1 MSRRQTMSRFLNCFF
16 PTAHKPSASPVAD
29 TAAPTGSPE
38 LNPAAPPA
46 QARPPRS
53 ARGTMKDRLKQL
65 VHIKQVPQ
73 KPAISVDSWD
83 EHATFK
89 ICEQWREGQT
99 RQPSVPGL
107 ARLAALNFER
117 AQAHSI
123 PEDKKEQRLLPE
135 GASEATYYQAMIE
148 TFLKTVGIED
158 KDVAATLESFKKAGT
173 GGLHRQPVTISST
186 VGGAVSTAQYAAS
199 AHMPTKIALSGV
211 QTLLTLLTTRL
222 AFDSADLRFRN
233 AGTEEVMPLG
243 RADAAPGAKTGP
255 NVLRASGRLAWDLR
269 KISANVRKM
278 EQAQAA
284 LEKAHAAY
292 DAAQATIGTAQE
304 ALDTAETALAA
315 TQAVLD
321 APTKAKLFQ
330 HLQAVPDI
338 AQAQKDVALAT
349 KTLQQGQ
356 QDAQQAQKDIQ
367 AAGEKLKIAFAKF
380 CLRNELKSD
389 YKTAAESA
397 KIEYHGN
404 KRFLGVSVA
413 TGAANLTATTLG
425 IFTPVLVSA
434 TVTTGVTAAAAALAV
449 VLYLGYQLSSGPSKD
464 GEAKARRAI
473 VALAKSLD
481 LLAGNAAK
489 QQKARAAAYR
499 TYLAEKRIANKPEVR
514 KQAKAKLIATLDEI
528 ARKDTTQNDLD
539 PLKNWLDYVGHEE
552 AVKAAGDDLEA
563 VRNLEETFSQTHGAQ
578 FNTKTVA
585 EAWKTPERMR
595 FDSMGRLLLG
605 KVSESFAAVHT
616 FNAETERAAPSESK
630 RQAYARRQIHAG
642 KLADVKASL
651 RDWIRFE
658 QAQSQMKAAL
668 QEKDPDQARATLRGA
683 AQALAA
689 IRDPDAQAL
698 FSRDGRKQVEATELA
713 KRMTIGERERY
724 TITNAGPATLAAAVN
739 ITGAVASLGLNIDK
753 AVAQSHGVTVPAQ
766 YGDQNDARTLA
777 QGSAPVTAPYVAA
790 ERARFQKTRMAKT
803 LQTLAREG
811 DRVTLKLDLPAGRA
825 TALDAGDTDTD
836 QALDNLI
843 KQLEGLRDIPD
854 ELTLSVGGQKLAS
867 GKLDGTTSYQNWRYQ
882 DAPASTKAKF
892 QMRKMGM
899 VADNL
904 AISVVTPFAQ
914 SVAQVPLSMTRA
926 AVTRGNAMSV
936 NVRDHLTRLA
946 GQPAAA
952 RQPSIQR
959 QPSAQPAPK
968 AVHPTSPRKSSP
980 PAQAQPAQRPPA
992 PSRVPGK
999 FAPFATRLALSDIP
1013 MLGGEAAA
1021 DEAAAPTTAVF
1032 QPRPAGV
1039 AHAEAVAQQR
1049 DMLAG
1054 GQGAEAARQWFE
1066 ARGIEAAHNS
1076 GATNMDCLIISLLQ
1090 HASGQYGADAE
1101 PLLAEQAQHYRQELS
1116 RAHPEI
1122 MTGDRMLYDDEPA
1135 IQTLLQ
1141 TLNEHYRVSMDLQ
1154 LVLPTVDGPVRL
1166 PSRKTGDDPVGVV
1179 LFGNHFQALHKP
1191 LHAQGLQSASFNGNV
1206 GQTATQARSP
1216 APGEAEPS
1224 PGAAVAKASPQP
1236 SAGAA
1241 LHGTQ
1246 GGTSDIEPAYE
1257 DSDDDFVSARLSLS
1271 DVEFDSEPEGDTPQA
1286 GRNASADA
1294 DQPVHLEHPRPR
1306 AEAEKSASPQA
1317 TASAMRE
1324 QGQSAVGE
1332 RHGNPSA
1339 GTTGGAPRAGRGG
1352 GVSSPEDIA
1361 HLKSLPQ
1368 AVAHSQRAKKT
1379 GLFSKLLK
1387 REKKSKPQ
1395 PAPQQTVAPANPP
1408 APKTRK

>member
-1 MSRRQTMSRFLNCFF
+1 M
-16 PTAHKPSASPVAD
+16 
-29 TAAPTGSPE
+29 
-38 LNPAAPPA
+38 
-46 QARPPRS
+46 
-53 ARGTMKDRLKQL
+53 
-65 VHIKQVPQ
+65 
-73 KPAISVDSWD
+73 
-83 EHATFK
+83 
-89 ICEQWREGQT
+89 
-99 RQPSVPGL
+99 
-107 ARLAALNFER
+107 
-117 AQAHSI
+117 
-123 PEDKKEQRLLPE
+123 
-135 GASEATYYQAMIE
+135 
-148 TFLKTVGIED
+148 GIED

-434 TVTTGVTAAAAALAV
+434 TVTTGVTVAAAALAV

-473 VALAKSLD
+473 VALTKSLD

-563 VRNLEETFSQTHGAQ
+563 VRNLEETFSQAHGAQ

-753 AVAQSHGVTVPAQ
+753 AVAQSHGVTIPAQ

-952 RQPSIQR
+952 RQPSVQR

-968 AVHPTSPRKSSP
+968 AVHPASPRKSPP

-992 PSRVPGK
+992 PSRVPGE
-999 FAPFATRLALSDIP
+999 FAPFAPRLALSDIP